1 MEERI
6 GLGGKGGQ
14 GGEAALAKARV
25 TRLEAE
31 VMTLKKGSTPGEGV
45 EAEVV
50 VLRRQMAATLQRR
63 MGMGIGGG
71 KTMSEGG
78 RDGVEGRLAA
88 CMEELEEYRA
98 KYAQALDVIGSDM
111 PPPLLTIE
119 TCLLPCLRLLF
130 LGWGFVVPIS
140 LPYLD
145 A

>member
-6 GLGGKGGQ
+6 GLGGKVGQ

-31 VMTLKKGSTPGEGV
+31 VMALKKGSTPGEGV

-63 MGMGIGGG
+63 MGMGGGE
-71 KTMSEGG
+71 TMSVGDG
-78 RDGVEGRLAA
+78 DGVEGRLAA

-98 KYAQALDVIGSDM
+98 KYAQALDVIGLDM
-111 PPPLLTIE
+111 PFPLLTI
-119 TCLLPCLRLLF
+119 
-130 LGWGFVVPIS
+130 
-140 LPYLD
+140 
-145 A
+145 